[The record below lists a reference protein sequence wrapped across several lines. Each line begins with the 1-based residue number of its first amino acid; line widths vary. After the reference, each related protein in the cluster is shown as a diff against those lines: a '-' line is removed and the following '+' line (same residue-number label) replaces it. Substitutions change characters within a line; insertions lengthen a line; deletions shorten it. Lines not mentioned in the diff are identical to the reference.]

1 MSTKEQ
7 IFAPK
12 YGKGI
17 DDFKQLIGSDYTVSR
32 SAANR
37 KKFIL
42 TKVADSTEAYFK
54 FKGPIG
60 KMYEAYESLG
70 REKFLEKFGIA
81 DVGPRSKKVVA
92 EHREKKA
99 EIKEYKKSRRQEKEE
114 RKTNQELIEQLE
126 KEKADVVVKLM
137 NFDLVK
143 GSPEH
148 ITLREQLADYRE
160 RLSQI
165 PGYMTTEDRIKNYSQ
180 SDLADFQKEGEQKKT
195 ERRKNRKAKL
205 NGNVKGKK

>member
-17 DDFKQLIGSDYTVSR
+17 DDFKTLIGPEYTVNR

-42 TKVADSTEAYFK
+42 TKVADKTEAYFK
-54 FKGPIG
+54 FKGPVG

-70 REKFLEKFGIA
+70 REKFLEQYGIA
-81 DVGPRSKKVVA
+81 DVGPRNKKVVA

-99 EIKEYKKSRRQEKEE
+99 ELKE
-114 RKTNQELIEQLE
+114 
-126 KEKADVVVKLM
+126 
-137 NFDLVK
+137 
-143 GSPEH
+143 
-148 ITLREQLADYRE
+148 
-160 RLSQI
+160 
-165 PGYMTTEDRIKNYSQ
+165 
-180 SDLADFQKEGEQKKT
+180 
-195 ERRKNRKAKL
+195 
-205 NGNVKGKK
+205 